1 MNGEMERQSTSEAS
15 GTPQRLS
22 GLSYDEA
29 LAILDKG
36 QASKAPAQPPAPGR
50 TWRGGRVAL
59 VALAVVGVTAG
70 VGLLGQA
77 SHRVLDCP
85 VAPSPWR
92 PDCAAVRTADAS
104 ALPTVAPASPSRAPS
119 GAVGDGAAMPG
130 AAAVESAPRRRS
142 VVARGSTKAQDAAA
156 APAPIAVPSPSV
168 AELEEGGEKPAYT
181 LSTASPPPEQ
191 GPKGEL
197 RPSLV
202 PDALTP
208 VSPSPRLAPRLAR
221 PDEPKRPAVADRAPA
236 ADRAPVAQTA
246 VVAEPTRPSP
256 AARPATVARSAADAR
271 PAADAR
277 SAPGARLVFDA
288 PEQAHLPTVARRRP
302 EPAREEVK
310 VTARAELPAVEASRQ
325 PPAPPTR
332 PGAVERTARVPAGPA
347 PTTGASRA
355 PLAPA
360 RAEPAPEPRSRLARA
375 GDEPAPRSIRR
386 GGVAPRSDER
396 PDAFPREFAQVL
408 REHNRRSVT
417 PRPDVDRSGGFPRE
431 FVEVLREHNMAYSA
445 GSGGRRSL
453 R

>member
-36 QASKAPAQPPAPGR
+36 HASKAPAQPPAPGR
-50 TWRGGRVAL
+50 AWRGGRVAL
-59 VALAVVGVTAG
+59 VAMAVVGVTAG

-130 AAAVESAPRRRS
+130 AAAAESAPRRRS

-156 APAPIAVPSPSV
+156 APAPVAVPSPSV
-168 AELEEGGEKPAYT
+168 AEPEEGGEKPAYT

-221 PDEPKRPAVADRAPA
+221 PDESKRPAVADRAPA

-256 AARPATVARSAADAR
+256 AARPVTVARSAADAR

-310 VTARAELPAVEASRQ
+310 VAARAELPAVEASRQ
-325 PPAPPTR
+325 PPVPSIRPPSV
-332 PGAVERTARVPAGPA
+332 VERTARVPAGPA
-347 PTTGASRA
+347 PTTGASRV
-355 PLAPA
+355 PL
-360 RAEPAPEPRSRLARA
+360 
-375 GDEPAPRSIRR
+375 
-386 GGVAPRSDER
+386 
-396 PDAFPREFAQVL
+396 
-408 REHNRRSVT
+408 
-417 PRPDVDRSGGFPRE
+417 
-431 FVEVLREHNMAYSA
+431 
-445 GSGGRRSL
+445 GRV
-453 R
+453 